1 MTQAVV
7 FVNLVV
13 GTSSQPGSSSLL
25 GSLQTPAI
33 SLIGTLQAPARDL
46 VLTLKAYVQK
56 LEEEA
61 GSA

>member
-1 MTQAVV
+1 MLSQAEIYAK
-7 FVNLVV
+7 
-13 GTSSQPGSSSLL
+13 LL

-61 GSA
+61 GSG